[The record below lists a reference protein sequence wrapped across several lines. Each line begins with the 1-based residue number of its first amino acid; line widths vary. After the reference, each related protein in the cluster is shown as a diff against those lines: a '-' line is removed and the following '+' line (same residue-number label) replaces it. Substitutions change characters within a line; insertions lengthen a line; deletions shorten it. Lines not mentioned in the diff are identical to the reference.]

1 MPIDPLPTPPSRDD
15 AANFAARADTF
26 VAALVPF
33 QAQAN
38 ALEANV
44 NLQAAS
50 TQAAVSSFASLLAST
65 GLSQFGD
72 PPTSL
77 TLTQSTDS
85 VVGSI
90 LYLRS
95 SRGSAASR
103 ADSTTGDYAGEIR
116 FEAMQGGSF
125 FVAGLL
131 RSFFIDDAG
140 GFAGGLRFYTPRK
153 GATTNTE
160 VLRLEADTG
169 LSMYGANPVIDQNR
183 GLRLRSFT
191 VATLPA
197 ASLCP
202 FSMFWASDVGGTS
215 GGVGLVVSDG
225 SNWTRLGRNYS
236 ASSAYDADANITLP
250 ANFLLCPT
258 TILQNSALTANRMMT
273 LPTQNIEPGDRLRV
287 TRTAGG
293 AFSRSVGGL
302 KSLTQNT
309 WCDVEWT
316 GGAWVLTASGAL

>member
-26 VAALVPF
+26 LAALVPF

-116 FEAMQGGSF
+116 FEAMQGGNF

-191 VATLPA
+191 VATLPGREPLSVLDVLGERRRRHLWRRRAGRLRWVELDA
-197 ASLCP
+197 ARPELFSLL
-202 FSMFWASDVGGTS
+202 
-215 GGVGLVVSDG
+215 GLRCGREYHAAGELPALPDDHPPE
-225 SNWTRLGRNYS
+225 LGADRRS
-236 ASSAYDADANITLP
+236 HDDAADAEH
-250 ANFLLCPT
+250 
-258 TILQNSALTANRMMT
+258 R
-273 LPTQNIEPGDRLRV
+273 
-287 TRTAGG
+287 AG
-293 AFSRSVGGL
+293 
-302 KSLTQNT
+302 
-309 WCDVEWT
+309 
-316 GGAWVLTASGAL
+316 